1 MANSKYLDNEGL
13 GIVWGKVKERDTSTL
28 TAAQNDATSKVNAA
42 KAELQ
47 GEINTVQGN
56 VTTLQ
61 GYFTNGAAK
70 KAIADKDGNAIDTSY
85 VKNSEKGASNGV
97 ATLGADGKV
106 PSSQLPSYVDDVI
119 EGYYYNG
126 NFYLDSAHQ
135 QLIPPEGGKIYV
147 DLTDGSNKTYRW
159 GGTVYVEISESL
171 ALGETAGTAYE
182 GNKGKAN
189 ADAIAA
195 LQETVNGI
203 NGDLD
208 DKVDKLYQGTV
219 TGRVRNDA
227 TSTEISRIKEEGSA
241 IVTGAVFVVSP
252 NGATMCYIPKG
263 AQTISNGNRLEVK
276 ENGATYND
284 NTLLDESMALTTEE
298 INAICV

>member
-42 KAELQ
+42 KNELQ
-47 GEINTVQGN
+47 GEITAVEGN

-61 GYFTNGAAK
+61 GYFTNGSAK
-70 KAIADKDGNAIDTSY
+70 KAIADKNGNDITTTY
-85 VKNSEKGASNGV
+85 IKNSEKGTANGV
-97 ATLGADGKV
+97 ATLDATGKIPASQV
-106 PSSQLPSYVDDVI
+106 PGSMDEII

-135 QLIPPEGGKIYV
+135 QEITGEESKIYV
-147 DLTDGSNKTYRW
+147 DLETNKTYRW
-159 GGTVYVEISESL
+159 GGTTYVEISSSL

-189 ADAIAA
+189 ADAIAV
-195 LQETVNGI
+195 LQEDMN
-203 NGDLD
+203 DLND
-208 DKVDKLYQGTV
+208 NLSSKVDKLYQGTNEV
-219 TGRVRNDA
+219 GRVSNTQEGTYIAR
-227 TSTEISRIKEEGSA
+227 TQGSTTNGGSVGVGTGGAFVQYTNGYVSNRIE
-241 IVTGAVFVVSP
+241 VVSS
-252 NGATMCYIPKG
+252 GAK
-263 AQTISNGNRLEVK
+263 
-276 ENGATYND
+276 YN
-284 NTLLDESMALTTEE
+284 NHTLLDESMALTTEE

>member
-28 TAAQNDATSKVNAA
+28 TAAQNDATSKVNTA

-70 KAIADKDGNAIDTSY
+70 KAIADKDGNAIDTTY
-85 VKNSEKGASNGV
+85 IKNSEKGTANGV
-97 ATLGADGKV
+97 ATLDATGKIPASQV
-106 PSSQLPSYVDDVI
+106 PGSMDEII

-135 QLIPPEGGKIYV
+135 QKITGEESKIYV
-147 DLTDGSNKTYRW
+147 DLETNKTYRW
-159 GGTVYVEISESL
+159 GGTTYVEISSSL

-189 ADAIAA
+189 ADAIAI
-195 LQETVNGI
+195 LQEDMNGL
-203 NGDLD
+203 NDDLSS
-208 DKVDKLYQGTV
+208 KVDKLYQGTSEL
-219 TGRVRNDA
+219 GRVINTQEGTYIARTQGSSTNGGSVAVTTTNAYIQYTVSSTARNILKV
-227 TSTEISRIKEEGSA
+227 SGS
-241 IVTGAVFVVSP
+241 
-252 NGATMCYIPKG
+252 GATF
-263 AQTISNGNRLEVK
+263 
-276 ENGATYND
+276 ND
-284 NTLLDESMALTTEE
+284 NQILDESMALTTEE

>member
-1 MANSKYLDNEGL
+1 MANSKYVDNEGL
-13 GIVWGKVKERDTSTL
+13 GIVWEKVKERDATTL

-61 GYFTNGAAK
+61 GYFTNGSAK
-70 KAIADKDGNAIDTSY
+70 KAIADKNGNDITTTY
-85 VKNSEKGASNGV
+85 IKNSEKGTANGV

-126 NFYLDSAHQ
+126 NFYIDSAHQ
-135 QLIPPEGGKIYV
+135 QLITPEAGKIYT
-147 DLTDGSNKTYRW
+147 DLSTNKTYRW
-159 GGTVYVEISESL
+159 SGTVYTEISESL

-182 GNKGKAN
+182 GSKGKAN

-195 LQETVNGI
+195 LQEDMNGL
-203 NGDLD
+203 NDDLSS
-208 DKVDKLYQGTV
+208 KVDKLYQGTNEV
-219 TGRVRNDA
+219 GRVSNTQEGTYIAR
-227 TSTEISRIKEEGSA
+227 TQGSTTNGGS
-241 IVTGAVFVVSP
+241 VVSTTA
-252 NGATMCYIPKG
+252 GAYMQYIE
-263 AQTISNGNRLEVK
+263 GNVSK
-276 ENGATYND
+276 VIKVSANGATYND
-284 NTLLDESMALTTEE
+284 NQILDESMALTTEE

>member
-13 GIVWGKVKERDTSTL
+13 GIVWGKVKERDTTTL

-42 KAELQ
+42 KNELQ
-47 GEINTVQGN
+47 GEITAVEGN

-70 KAIADKDGNAIDTSY
+70 KAIADKNGNAIDTTY
-85 VKNSEKGASNGV
+85 IKNSEKGTANGV
-97 ATLGADGKV
+97 ATLDATGKIPASQV
-106 PSSQLPSYVDDVI
+106 PGSMDEII

-135 QLIPPEGGKIYV
+135 QEITGEESKIYV
-147 DLTDGSNKTYRW
+147 DLESNKTYRW
-159 GGTVYVEISESL
+159 GGTTYVEISSSL

-195 LQETVNGI
+195 LQETVKGI

-227 TSTEISRIKEEGSA
+227 TSTEISRVQEEGSA

-276 ENGATYND
+276 ENGATYN
-284 NTLLDESMALTTEE
+284 NHTLLDESMALTTEE

>member
-42 KAELQ
+42 KNELQ
-47 GEINTVQGN
+47 GEITAVEGN

-61 GYFTNGAAK
+61 GYFTNGSAK
-70 KAIADKDGNAIDTSY
+70 KAIADKNGNDITTTY
-85 VKNSEKGASNGV
+85 IKNSEKGTANGV
-97 ATLGADGKV
+97 ATLDATGKIPASQV
-106 PSSQLPSYVDDVI
+106 PGSMDEII

-135 QLIPPEGGKIYV
+135 QKITGEESKIYV
-147 DLTDGSNKTYRW
+147 DLETNKTYRW
-159 GGTVYVEISESL
+159 GGTTYVEISSSL

-227 TSTEISRIKEEGSA
+227 TSTEISRVKEEGSA

>member
-42 KAELQ
+42 KNELQ
-47 GEINTVQGN
+47 GEITAVEGN

-61 GYFTNGAAK
+61 GYFTNGSAK
-70 KAIADKDGNAIDTSY
+70 KAIADKNGNDITTTY
-85 VKNSEKGASNGV
+85 IKNSEKGTANGV
-97 ATLGADGKV
+97 ASLDATGKIPASQV
-106 PSSQLPSYVDDVI
+106 PGSMDEII

-135 QLIPPEGGKIYV
+135 QEITGEESKIYV
-147 DLTDGSNKTYRW
+147 DLETNKTYRW
-159 GGTVYVEISESL
+159 GGTTYVEISSSL

-195 LQETVNGI
+195 LQEDMNGL
-203 NGDLD
+203 NDDLSS
-208 DKVDKLYQGTV
+208 KVDKLYQGTNEV
-219 TGRVRNDA
+219 GRVSNTQEGTYIAR
-227 TSTEISRIKEEGSA
+227 TQGSTTNGGSVGVGTGGAFVQYINGSVSNRIE
-241 IVTGAVFVVSP
+241 VVSS
-252 NGATMCYIPKG
+252 GAK
-263 AQTISNGNRLEVK
+263 
-276 ENGATYND
+276 YN
-284 NTLLDESMALTTEE
+284 NHTLLDESMALTTEE

>member
-13 GIVWGKVKERDTSTL
+13 GIVWGKVKERDTKTL

-189 ADAIAA
+189 ADAIAV
-195 LQETVNGI
+195 LQEDMNGL
-203 NGDLD
+203 NDDLSS
-208 DKVDKLYQGTV
+208 KVDKLYQGTNEV
-219 TGRVRNDA
+219 GRVSNTQEGTYIARTQGSTTNGGSVVVNT
-227 TSTEISRIKEEGSA
+227 TSAFIQYTVGSTA
-241 IVTGAVFVVSP
+241 KNILKVSGS
-252 NGATMCYIPKG
+252 GATF
-263 AQTISNGNRLEVK
+263 
-276 ENGATYND
+276 ND
-284 NTLLDESMALTTEE
+284 NQILDESMALTTEE

>member
-42 KAELQ
+42 KNELQ
-47 GEINTVQGN
+47 GEITAVEGD

-61 GYFTNGAAK
+61 GYFTNGSAK
-70 KAIADKDGNAIDTSY
+70 KAIADKNGNAIDTTY
-85 VKNSEKGASNGV
+85 IKNSEKGTANGV
-97 ATLGADGKV
+97 ATLDATGKIPASQV
-106 PSSQLPSYVDDVI
+106 PGSMDEII

-126 NFYLDSAHQ
+126 NFYLDASHQ
-135 QLIPPEGGKIYV
+135 QEITGEESKIYV
-147 DLTDGSNKTYRW
+147 DLETNKTYRW
-159 GGTVYVEISESL
+159 GGTTYVEISASL

-195 LQETVNGI
+195 LQEDMNGL
-203 NGDLD
+203 NDDLPS
-208 DKVDKLYQGTV
+208 KVDKLYQGTNEV
-219 TGRVRNDA
+219 GRVSNTQEGTYIARTQGSTTNGGSVVVNT
-227 TSTEISRIKEEGSA
+227 TSAFIQYTVGSTA
-241 IVTGAVFVVSP
+241 KNILKVSGS
-252 NGATMCYIPKG
+252 GATF
-263 AQTISNGNRLEVK
+263 
-276 ENGATYND
+276 ND
-284 NTLLDESMALTTEE
+284 NQILDESMALTTEE

>member
-42 KAELQ
+42 KNELQ
-47 GEINTVQGN
+47 GEITAVEGN

-61 GYFTNGAAK
+61 GYFTNGSAK
-70 KAIADKDGNAIDTSY
+70 KAIADKNGNDITTTY
-85 VKNSEKGASNGV
+85 IKNSEKGTANGV
-97 ATLGADGKV
+97 ATLDATGKIPASQV
-106 PSSQLPSYVDDVI
+106 PGSMDEII

-135 QLIPPEGGKIYV
+135 QEITGEESKIYV
-147 DLTDGSNKTYRW
+147 DLETNKTYRW
-159 GGTVYVEISESL
+159 GGTTYVEISSSL

-189 ADAIAA
+189 ADAIAV
-195 LQETVNGI
+195 LQEDMNGL
-203 NGDLD
+203 NDDLSS
-208 DKVDKLYQGTV
+208 KVDKLYQGTNEV
-219 TGRVRNDA
+219 GRVSNTQEGTYIARTQGSTVNGGTIAAILDSVYMMYVASTMINILKVDA
-227 TSTEISRIKEEGSA
+227 
-241 IVTGAVFVVSP
+241 
-252 NGATMCYIPKG
+252 
-263 AQTISNGNRLEVK
+263 
-276 ENGATYND
+276 NGATYND
-284 NTLLDESMALTTEE
+284 NQILDESMALTTEE

>member
-42 KAELQ
+42 KNELQ
-47 GEINTVQGN
+47 GEITTVEGN

-70 KAIADKDGNAIDTSY
+70 KAIADKNGNAIDTTY
-85 VKNSEKGASNGV
+85 VKNAEKGTANGV
-97 ATLGADGKV
+97 ATLDATGKIPASQV
-106 PSSQLPSYVDDVI
+106 PGSMDEII

-126 NFYLDSAHQ
+126 NFYLDASHQ
-135 QLIPPEGGKIYV
+135 QEITGEESKIYV
-147 DLTDGSNKTYRW
+147 DLETNKTYRW
-159 GGTVYVEISESL
+159 GGTTYVEISASL

-195 LQETVNGI
+195 LQEDMNGL
-203 NGDLD
+203 NDDLSS
-208 DKVDKLYQGTV
+208 KVDKLYQGTNEV
-219 TGRVRNDA
+219 GRVINTQEGTYIARTQGSTTNGGSVVVNT
-227 TSTEISRIKEEGSA
+227 TSAFIQYTVSSTAKNILKVSGS
-241 IVTGAVFVVSP
+241 
-252 NGATMCYIPKG
+252 GATF
-263 AQTISNGNRLEVK
+263 
-276 ENGATYND
+276 ND
-284 NTLLDESMALTTEE
+284 NQILDESMALTTEE

>member
-56 VTTLQ
+56 VTNLQ
-61 GYFTNGAAK
+61 GCFTNGAAK
-70 KAIADKDGNAIDTSY
+70 KAIADKDGNAIDTTY
-85 VKNSEKGASNGV
+85 IKNAEKGTANGV
-97 ATLGADGKV
+97 ATLDATGKIPASQV
-106 PSSQLPSYVDDVI
+106 PGSMDEII

-135 QLIPPEGGKIYV
+135 QEITGEESKIYV
-147 DLTDGSNKTYRW
+147 DLETNKTYRW
-159 GGTVYVEISESL
+159 GGTTYVEISSSL
-171 ALGETAGTAYE
+171 ALGETVGTAYE

-195 LQETVNGI
+195 LQETVGGI
-203 NGDLD
+203 NDDLD
-208 DKVDKLYQGTV
+208 DKVDKIYEGSNEI
-219 TGRVRNDA
+219 GRVSNTQEGTYIAR
-227 TSTEISRIKEEGSA
+227 TQGSTTNGGSVGVGTGGAFVQYTNGSVSNRIDVGSS
-241 IVTGAVFVVSP
+241 GA
-252 NGATMCYIPKG
+252 K
-263 AQTISNGNRLEVK
+263 
-276 ENGATYND
+276 YN
-284 NTLLDESMALTTEE
+284 NHTLLDETMALTTEE

>member
-1 MANSKYLDNEGL
+1 MAKYLDNNGL
-13 GIVWGKVKERDTSTL
+13 NTVWQKVKEKDATTL

-56 VTTLQ
+56 VTNLQ

-195 LQETVNGI
+195 LQEDMN
-203 NGDLD
+203 DLND
-208 DKVDKLYQGTV
+208 DLASKVDKLYQGTNEV
-219 TGRVRNDA
+219 GRVINTQEGTYIARTQGSTTNGGSVVVNT
-227 TSTEISRIKEEGSA
+227 TSAFIQYTNGYVSNRIEVGSS
-241 IVTGAVFVVSP
+241 GA
-252 NGATMCYIPKG
+252 K
-263 AQTISNGNRLEVK
+263 
-276 ENGATYND
+276 YN
-284 NTLLDESMALTTEE
+284 NHTLLDESMALTTEE

>member
-42 KAELQ
+42 KNELQ
-47 GEINTVQGN
+47 GEITAVEGN

-70 KAIADKDGNAIDTSY
+70 KAIADKNGNAIDTTY
-85 VKNSEKGASNGV
+85 VKNAEKGTANGV
-97 ATLGADGKV
+97 ATLDATGKIPASQV
-106 PSSQLPSYVDDVI
+106 PGSMDEII

-135 QLIPPEGGKIYV
+135 QKITGEESKIYV
-147 DLTDGSNKTYRW
+147 DLETNKTYRW
-159 GGTVYVEISESL
+159 GGTTYVEISSSL

-189 ADAIAA
+189 ADAIAV
-195 LQETVNGI
+195 LQEDMNGL
-203 NGDLD
+203 NDDLSS
-208 DKVDKLYQGTV
+208 KVDKLYQGTNEV
-219 TGRVRNDA
+219 GRVSNTQEGTYIARTQGSTTNGGSVVVNT
-227 TSTEISRIKEEGSA
+227 TSAFIQYTVSSTAKNILKVSGS
-241 IVTGAVFVVSP
+241 
-252 NGATMCYIPKG
+252 GATF
-263 AQTISNGNRLEVK
+263 
-276 ENGATYND
+276 ND
-284 NTLLDESMALTTEE
+284 NQILDESMALTTEE

>member
-42 KAELQ
+42 KNELQ
-47 GEINTVQGN
+47 GEITAVEGN

-61 GYFTNGAAK
+61 GYFTNGSAK
-70 KAIADKDGNAIDTSY
+70 KAIADKNGNAIDTTY
-85 VKNSEKGASNGV
+85 IKNSEKGTANGV
-97 ATLGADGKV
+97 ASLDATGKIPASQV
-106 PSSQLPSYVDDVI
+106 PGSMDEII

-135 QLIPPEGGKIYV
+135 QKITGEESKIYV
-147 DLTDGSNKTYRW
+147 DLETNKTYRW
-159 GGTVYVEISESL
+159 GGTTYVEISASL

-189 ADAIAA
+189 ADAIAV
-195 LQETVNGI
+195 LQEDMNGL
-203 NGDLD
+203 NDDLSS
-208 DKVDKLYQGTV
+208 KVDKLYQGTNEV
-219 TGRVRNDA
+219 GRVFNTQEGTYIARTQGSTANGGTIAAILDSVYMMYVASTMINILKVDA
-227 TSTEISRIKEEGSA
+227 
-241 IVTGAVFVVSP
+241 
-252 NGATMCYIPKG
+252 
-263 AQTISNGNRLEVK
+263 
-276 ENGATYND
+276 NGATYND
-284 NTLLDESMALTTEE
+284 NQILDESMALTTEE

>member
-42 KAELQ
+42 KNELQ
-47 GEINTVQGN
+47 GEITAVEGN

-61 GYFTNGAAK
+61 GYFTNGSAK
-70 KAIADKDGNAIDTSY
+70 KAIADKNGNDITTTY
-85 VKNSEKGASNGV
+85 IKNSEKGTANGV
-97 ATLGADGKV
+97 AILDATGKIPASQV
-106 PSSQLPSYVDDVI
+106 PGSMDEII

-135 QLIPPEGGKIYV
+135 QKITGEESKIYV
-147 DLTDGSNKTYRW
+147 DLETNKTYRW
-159 GGTVYVEISESL
+159 GGTTYVEISSSL

-189 ADAIAA
+189 ADAIAV
-195 LQETVNGI
+195 LQEDMNGL
-203 NGDLD
+203 NDDLSS
-208 DKVDKLYQGTV
+208 KVDKLYQGTNEV
-219 TGRVRNDA
+219 GRVSNTQEGTYIARTQGSTANGGTIAAILDSVYMMYVASTMINILKVDA
-227 TSTEISRIKEEGSA
+227 
-241 IVTGAVFVVSP
+241 
-252 NGATMCYIPKG
+252 
-263 AQTISNGNRLEVK
+263 
-276 ENGATYND
+276 NGATYND
-284 NTLLDESMALTTEE
+284 NQILDESMALTTEE

>member
-42 KAELQ
+42 KNELQ
-47 GEINTVQGN
+47 GEITAVEGN

-70 KAIADKDGNAIDTSY
+70 KAIADKNGNAIDTTY
-85 VKNSEKGASNGV
+85 IKNAEKGTANGV
-97 ATLGADGKV
+97 ATLDATGKIPASQV
-106 PSSQLPSYVDDVI
+106 PGSMDEII

-126 NFYLDSAHQ
+126 NFYLDSTHQ
-135 QLIPPEGGKIYV
+135 QKITGEESKIYV
-147 DLTDGSNKTYRW
+147 DLETNKTYRW
-159 GGTVYVEISESL
+159 GGTTYVEISSSL

-189 ADAIAA
+189 ADAIAV
-195 LQETVNGI
+195 LQEDMNGL
-203 NGDLD
+203 NDDLSS
-208 DKVDKLYQGTV
+208 KVDKLYQGTNEV
-219 TGRVRNDA
+219 GRVSNTQEGTYIARTQGSTTNGGSVVVNT
-227 TSTEISRIKEEGSA
+227 TSAFIQYTVSSIAKNILKVSGS
-241 IVTGAVFVVSP
+241 
-252 NGATMCYIPKG
+252 GATF
-263 AQTISNGNRLEVK
+263 
-276 ENGATYND
+276 ND
-284 NTLLDESMALTTEE
+284 NQILDESMALTTEE

>member
-70 KAIADKDGNAIDTSY
+70 KAIADKDGNAIDTTY
-85 VKNSEKGASNGV
+85 IKNSEKGTANGV
-97 ATLGADGKV
+97 ATLDATGKIPASQV
-106 PSSQLPSYVDDVI
+106 PGSMDEII

-135 QLIPPEGGKIYV
+135 QKITGEESKIYV
-147 DLTDGSNKTYRW
+147 DLETNKTYRW

-195 LQETVNGI
+195 LQETVKGI

-227 TSTEISRIKEEGSA
+227 TSTEISRVQEEGSA

>member
-42 KAELQ
+42 KNELQ
-47 GEINTVQGN
+47 GEITAVEGN

-70 KAIADKDGNAIDTSY
+70 KAIADKNGNAIDTTY
-85 VKNSEKGASNGV
+85 VKNAEKGTANGV
-97 ATLGADGKV
+97 ATLDATGKIPASQV
-106 PSSQLPSYVDDVI
+106 PGSMDEII

-135 QLIPPEGGKIYV
+135 QKITGEESKIYV
-147 DLTDGSNKTYRW
+147 DLETNKTYRW
-159 GGTVYVEISESL
+159 GGTTYVEISSSL

-195 LQETVNGI
+195 LQEDMNGL
-203 NGDLD
+203 NDDLSS
-208 DKVDKLYQGTV
+208 KVDKLYQGTNEV
-219 TGRVRNDA
+219 GRVINTQEGTYIARTQGSTTNGGSVVVNT
-227 TSTEISRIKEEGSA
+227 TSAFIQYTVSSTAKNILKVSGS
-241 IVTGAVFVVSP
+241 
-252 NGATMCYIPKG
+252 GATF
-263 AQTISNGNRLEVK
+263 
-276 ENGATYND
+276 ND
-284 NTLLDESMALTTEE
+284 NQILDESMALTTEE

>member
-42 KAELQ
+42 KNELQ
-47 GEINTVQGN
+47 GEITAVEGN

-61 GYFTNGAAK
+61 GYFTNGSAK
-70 KAIADKDGNAIDTSY
+70 KAIADKNGNDITTTY
-85 VKNSEKGASNGV
+85 IKNSEKGTANGV
-97 ATLGADGKV
+97 ATLDATGKIPASQV
-106 PSSQLPSYVDDVI
+106 PGSMDEII

-135 QLIPPEGGKIYV
+135 QEITGEESKIYV
-147 DLTDGSNKTYRW
+147 DLETNKTYRW
-159 GGTVYVEISESL
+159 GGTTYVEISSSL

-189 ADAIAA
+189 ADAIAV
-195 LQETVNGI
+195 LQEDMNGL
-203 NGDLD
+203 NDDLSS
-208 DKVDKLYQGTV
+208 KVDKLYQGTNEV
-219 TGRVRNDA
+219 GRVSNTQEGTYIARTQGSTTNGGSVVVNT
-227 TSTEISRIKEEGSA
+227 TSAFIQYTVGSTTKN
-241 IVTGAVFVVSP
+241 ILKVSGS
-252 NGATMCYIPKG
+252 GATF
-263 AQTISNGNRLEVK
+263 
-276 ENGATYND
+276 ND
-284 NTLLDESMALTTEE
+284 NQILDESMALTTEE

>member
-42 KAELQ
+42 KNELQ
-47 GEINTVQGN
+47 GEITAVEGN

-70 KAIADKDGNAIDTSY
+70 KAIADKNGNAIDTTY
-85 VKNSEKGASNGV
+85 IKNAEKGTANGV
-97 ATLGADGKV
+97 ATLDATGKIPASQV
-106 PSSQLPSYVDDVI
+106 PGSMDEII

-126 NFYLDSAHQ
+126 NFYLDSTHQ
-135 QLIPPEGGKIYV
+135 QKITGEESKIYV
-147 DLTDGSNKTYRW
+147 DLETNKTYRW
-159 GGTVYVEISESL
+159 GGTTYVEISSSL

-189 ADAIAA
+189 ADAIAV
-195 LQETVNGI
+195 LQEDMNGL
-203 NGDLD
+203 NDDLSS
-208 DKVDKLYQGTV
+208 KVDKLYQGTNEV
-219 TGRVRNDA
+219 GRVSNTQEGTYIARTQGSTTNGGSVVVNT
-227 TSTEISRIKEEGSA
+227 TSAFIQYTVGSIA
-241 IVTGAVFVVSP
+241 KNILKVSGS
-252 NGATMCYIPKG
+252 GATF
-263 AQTISNGNRLEVK
+263 
-276 ENGATYND
+276 ND
-284 NTLLDESMALTTEE
+284 NQILDESMALTTEE